1 MTDFPQHV
9 ADLSKDNTDLPEN
22 RTEKIPVGISSC
34 LLGERERYDGG
45 HKKSSYIM
53 DTLGEYFD
61 YRAFCPEMEIGLGVP
76 RETIRLVQQDDTV
89 RVVGSKNPDL
99 DVTDALVASAHQQ
112 RDWHQK
118 LFAYIVKK
126 DSPSC
131 GMERVKV
138 FKKDTPHRIGSGFYT
153 KTLMENF
160 PNLPIEEEG
169 RLGDSVLRENFIHRV
184 FIYRRWHEL
193 IDSGLTLNKLTDFH
207 ARHKLVLFSHNQ
219 DAARTL
225 GNSLSNAHKLD
236 LEQYAYS
243 YISALMAILKIP
255 ATRRNHVNVLQH
267 IQGYLKQYLD
277 KDDKQELVE
286 SIERYRVG
294 QLPLI
299 VPITLLNHYFRKFPN
314 EYIDRSYYLAPHPKE
329 LMLLNAL

>member
-1 MTDFPQHV
+1 M
-9 ADLSKDNTDLPEN
+9 
-22 RTEKIPVGISSC
+22 
-34 LLGERERYDGG
+34 
-45 HKKSSYIM
+45 
-53 DTLGEYFD
+53 
-61 YRAFCPEMEIGLGVP
+61 
-76 RETIRLVQQDDTV
+76 
-89 RVVGSKNPDL
+89 
-99 DVTDALVASAHQQ
+99 
-112 RDWHQK
+112 
-118 LFAYIVKK
+118 
-126 DSPSC
+126 
-131 GMERVKV
+131 
-138 FKKDTPHRIGSGFYT
+138 
-153 KTLMENF
+153 
-160 PNLPIEEEG
+160 
-169 RLGDSVLRENFIHRV
+169 
-184 FIYRRWHEL
+184 
-193 IDSGLTLNKLTDFH
+193 
-207 ARHKLVLFSHNQ
+207 
-219 DAARTL
+219 